1 MVKNEDIS
9 VIYHDGLSK
18 AKVAP
23 GANPPPY
30 NPHQQQQYPVQ
41 AAFPAQGIPPIPV
54 PRIPTNMSDYNS
66 FGEDE
71 RGGSSFSFS
80 DASIRKGFIRKVFAI
95 LMCQLLVSLGF
106 ISLFVYN
113 EGVRQWTLRNS
124 YLVWVAF
131 AIVMVTMLTLACCDG
146 MRRKFPW
153 NFILLGLFTVAESF
167 MLGTVSATYK
177 ADEVVLAVGICA
189 AVCLALTIFAMQTKV
204 DFTALGGI
212 LLCCTVVLFIFGIVA
227 IFIPG
232 NTVRLVYASL
242 GALLFSVY
250 LVFDVQLMMGGKHK
264 YSISPEEYIF
274 AALNL
279 YVDIVNIFMFILSII
294 GNSRN

>member
-1 MVKNEDIS
+1 MANYGWKLN
-9 VIYHDGLSK
+9 DGNRNFAYPFL
-18 AKVAP
+18 

>member
-1 MVKNEDIS
+1 
-9 VIYHDGLSK
+9 
-18 AKVAP
+18 
-23 GANPPPY
+23 
-30 NPHQQQQYPVQ
+30 
-41 AAFPAQGIPPIPV
+41 
-54 PRIPTNMSDYNS
+54 MSDYNS